1 MSSNTTADAALPRT
15 NPSTNPS
22 TGESTSTNTR
32 TSSTST
38 VLGGEHYSAELVDA
52 VRAATVAAALAA
64 GAWFGRGDKNAAD
77 AAAVAAM
84 RAELLPAPFAG
95 YVVIGEGEKDE
106 APMLANG
113 EELGSGREPACDI
126 AVDPLDGTRLV
137 QEGLPGSVCVI
148 ALAPRGTL
156 FDPRDVF
163 YMDKLISSAP
173 ARGVLD
179 LRATPS
185 ENVRRL
191 ADALGKP
198 LSEITVA
205 VLDKPRHANLVAE
218 LLGLGAQVVL
228 AGEGDVSAA
237 IDAATP
243 GGRIDL
249 AMGIGGTPEG
259 VLTACAI
266 RALDGFMEGRLA
278 PQSDDQLRLALAA
291 GHDLDRVLTL
301 DDLVASDRVLFASTP
316 VVGRQDG

>member
-1 MSSNTTADAALPRT
+1 MGSYTTADAVT
-15 NPSTNPS
+15 PSTP
-22 TGESTSTNTR
+22 TSTSSINT
-32 TSSTST
+32 T
-38 VLGGEHYSAELVDA
+38 VLGAEHYSVELVDA
-52 VRAATVAAALAA
+52 VRAATAAAALAA
-64 GAWFGRGDKNAAD
+64 AGWFGRGDKNAAD

-95 YVVIGEGEKDE
+95 FVVIGEGEKDE

-113 EELGSGREPACDI
+113 EELGSGQGPACDI

-179 LRATPS
+179 LRASPT

-198 LSEITVA
+198 VSEITVA
-205 VLDKPRHANLVAE
+205 VLDKPRHVNLVAE
-218 LLGLGAQVVL
+218 LRGMGAEVEL

-237 IDAATP
+237 IAAATP

-266 RALDGFMEGRLA
+266 RALHGFMEGRLA

-316 VVGRQDG
+316 VRSR

>member
-1 MSSNTTADAALPRT
+1 MSNT
-15 NPSTNPS
+15 
-22 TGESTSTNTR
+22 STSGLVTPNPAARAPGNAPVGPT
-32 TSSTST
+32 T
-38 VLGGEHYSAELVDA
+38 VLGTEHYDADLVAA
-52 VRAATVAAALAA
+52 VRTATEAAALAA

-84 RAELLPAPFAG
+84 RSVLLPAPFAG
-95 YVVIGEGEKDE
+95 FVVIGEGEKDE

-113 EELGSGREPACDI
+113 EELGSGQGPACDI

-173 ARGVLD
+173 ARGILD
-179 LRATPS
+179 LLATPA

-198 LSEITVA
+198 VTEITVA
-205 VLDKPRHANLVAE
+205 VLDKPRHTSLVAE
-218 LLGLGAQVVL
+218 LLAVGAQVVL
-228 AGEGDVSAA
+228 AGEGDVSSA
-237 IDAATP
+237 IAAATIDGP
-243 GGRIDL
+243 IDL

-259 VLTACAI
+259 VLTACAV
-266 RALDGFMEGRLA
+266 RALNGFMEGRLA
-278 PQSDDQLRLALAA
+278 PQNDEQLRMALTA
-291 GHDLDRVLTL
+291 GHDLNRVLTL

-316 VVGRQDG
+316 VESAR

>member
-1 MSSNTTADAALPRT
+1 MSNTSTSGLVTSTPAANTPVTA
-15 NPSTNPS
+15 S
-22 TGESTSTNTR
+22 TGLTT
-32 TSSTST
+32 T
-38 VLGGEHYSAELVDA
+38 VLGAEHYDTDLVEA
-52 VRAATVAAALAA
+52 VRAATSAAALAA

-84 RAELLPAPFAG
+84 RAVLLPAPFAG
-95 YVVIGEGEKDE
+95 VVVIGEGEKDE

-113 EELGSGREPACDI
+113 EELGSGNGPACDI

-179 LRATPS
+179 LRATPTD
-185 ENVRRL
+185 NVRRL
-191 ADALGKP
+191 ADALCKP
-198 LSEITVA
+198 VTELTVA
-205 VLDKPRHANLVAE
+205 VLDKPRHTDLVAE
-218 LLGLGAQVVL
+218 LRATGAQVVL
-228 AGEGDVSAA
+228 AGEGDVSSA
-237 IDAATP
+237 ISAATP
-243 GGRIDL
+243 DGPIDL

-259 VLTACAI
+259 VLTACAV
-266 RALDGFMEGRLA
+266 RAVNGFMEGRLA
-278 PQSDDQLRLALAA
+278 PQTGEQLRMALAA

-316 VVGRQDG
+316 VRSV

>member
-1 MSSNTTADAALPRT
+1 MSNTSASGLVTSNPAANIPGTA
-15 NPSTNPS
+15 STDL
-22 TGESTSTNTR
+22 TA
-32 TSSTST
+32 T
-38 VLGGEHYSAELVDA
+38 VLGAEHYDTDLVEA
-52 VRAATVAAALAA
+52 VRAATSAAALAA

-84 RAELLPAPFAG
+84 RAVLLPAPFAG
-95 YVVIGEGEKDE
+95 VVVIGEGEKDE

-113 EELGSGREPACDI
+113 EELGSGSGPACDI

-156 FDPRDVF
+156 FDPLDVF

-179 LRATPS
+179 LRATPT

-198 LSEITVA
+198 VTELTVA
-205 VLDKPRHANLVAE
+205 VLDKPRHTSLVAE
-218 LLGLGAQVVL
+218 LRAAGAQIVL
-228 AGEGDVSAA
+228 AGEGDVSSA
-237 IDAATP
+237 IAAATP
-243 GGRIDL
+243 DGPIDL

-259 VLTACAI
+259 VLTACAV
-266 RALDGFMEGRLA
+266 RAVNGFMEGRLA
-278 PQSDDQLRLALAA
+278 PQSDKQLRMALAA

-316 VVGRQDG
+316 VRSV

>member
-1 MSSNTTADAALPRT
+1 MSSNTTAGDISA
-15 NPSTNPS
+15 S
-22 TGESTSTNTR
+22 G
-32 TSSTST
+32 ST
-38 VLGGEHYSAELVDA
+38 VLGAEHYSVELVDA
-52 VRAATVAAALAA
+52 VRAATKSAALAA

-77 AAAVAAM
+77 EAAVAAM
-84 RAELLPAPFAG
+84 RAMLLPAPFAG
-95 YVVIGEGEKDE
+95 FVVIGEGEKDE

-113 EELGSGREPACDI
+113 EELGSGRGPACDI

-179 LRATPS
+179 LRATAT
-185 ENVRRL
+185 ENVLRL

-198 LSEITVA
+198 VTEVTVA
-205 VLDKPRHANLVAE
+205 VLDKPRHAALVAE
-218 LLGLGAQVVL
+218 LRAAGAQVVL

-237 IDAATP
+237 IIAATT
-243 GGRIDL
+243 GGDIDL

-259 VLTACAI
+259 VLTACAV
-266 RALDGFMEGRLA
+266 RAVNGFMEGRLA
-278 PQSDDQLRLALAA
+278 PQTDDQLRMALAA

-301 DDLVASDRVLFASTP
+301 DDLVASTTVLFASTRVQP
-316 VVGRQDG
+316 N

>member
-1 MSSNTTADAALPRT
+1 MTTPAQTPGSIAPT
-15 NPSTNPS
+15 T
-22 TGESTSTNTR
+22 
-32 TSSTST
+32 T
-38 VLGGEHYSAELVDA
+38 VLGAEHYSPELVDA
-52 VRAATVAAALAA
+52 VRAATTAAATAA

-84 RAELLPAPFAG
+84 RAELLRAPFAG
-95 YVVIGEGEKDE
+95 VVVIGEGEKDE

-113 EELGSGREPACDI
+113 EELGSGDGPACDI

-148 ALAPRGTL
+148 AVAPRGTL

-179 LRATPS
+179 LRATPT

-191 ADALGKP
+191 AEALGKP
-198 LSEITVA
+198 VSEITVA
-205 VLDKPRHANLVAE
+205 VLDKPRHASLVAE
-218 LLGLGAQVVL
+218 LLGIGAQVEL
-228 AGEGDVSAA
+228 AGEGDVSSA
-237 IDAATP
+237 IAAATP

-259 VLTACAI
+259 VLTACAV
-266 RALDGFMEGRLA
+266 RALRGFMEGKLA
-278 PQSDDQLRLALAA
+278 PQTEEQLRMAVAA

-301 DDLVASDRVLFASTP
+301 DDLAASDRVLVASSP
-316 VVGRQDG
+316 VQPD

>member
-1 MSSNTTADAALPRT
+1 MSTT
-15 NPSTNPS
+15 
-22 TGESTSTNTR
+22 STSGPVTPAREAATIR
-32 TSSTST
+32 LTTT
-38 VLGGEHYSAELVDA
+38 VLGAEHYDTDLVEA
-52 VRAATVAAALAA
+52 VRTATTAAAVAA

-84 RAELLPAPFAG
+84 RAVLLPAPFAG
-95 YVVIGEGEKDE
+95 VVVIGEGEKDD

-113 EELGSGREPACDI
+113 EELGSGNGPACDI

-179 LRATPS
+179 LRATPT

-198 LSEITVA
+198 VTELTVA
-205 VLDKPRHANLVAE
+205 VLDKPRHTGLVAE
-218 LLGLGAQVVL
+218 LRGVGAQVVL
-228 AGEGDVSAA
+228 AGEGDVSSA
-237 IDAATP
+237 IAAATP
-243 GGRIDL
+243 DGPIDL
-249 AMGIGGTPEG
+249 AMGVGGTPEG
-259 VLTACAI
+259 VLTACAV
-266 RALDGFMEGRLA
+266 RAVNGFMEGRLA
-278 PQSDDQLRLALAA
+278 PQSDDQRRIALAA

-316 VVGRQDG
+316 VQPA

>member
-1 MSSNTTADAALPRT
+1 MSSNMTAGPVTGHADTTT
-15 NPSTNPS
+15 NR
-22 TGESTSTNTR
+22 GG
-32 TSSTST
+32 ST
-38 VLGGEHYSAELVDA
+38 VLGAEHYSTELVNA
-52 VRAATVAAALAA
+52 VLASTVAGALAA
-64 GAWFGRGDKNAAD
+64 GEWFGRGDKNAAD

-84 RAELLPAPFAG
+84 RAVLLSAPFAG
-95 YVVIGEGEKDE
+95 RVVIGEGEKDE

-113 EELGSGREPACDI
+113 EELGSGLDPACDI

-137 QEGLPGSVCVI
+137 QEGLPGSVSVI

-163 YMDKLISSAP
+163 YMDKLISSSP
-173 ARGVLD
+173 ARGILS
-179 LRATPS
+179 LRATPT

-198 LSEITVA
+198 VTEMTVA
-205 VLDKPRHANLVAE
+205 VLDKPRHTALVAE
-218 LLGLGAQVVL
+218 LRAVGVSVVL

-237 IDAATP
+237 IVAAAP
-243 GGRIDL
+243 GGSIDL

-259 VLTACAI
+259 VLTACAV
-266 RALDGFMEGRLA
+266 RAVDGFMEGRLA
-278 PQSDDQLRLALAA
+278 PQGDDQLRLALAA

-316 VVGRQDG
+316 VSAA

>member
-1 MSSNTTADAALPRT
+1 MSSNTTADAALP
-15 NPSTNPS
+15 STNPS
-22 TGESTSTNTR
+22 RNPSTSESTG
-32 TSSTST
+32 TST
-38 VLGGEHYSAELVDA
+38 VLGGEHYPAELVDA

-113 EELGSGREPACDI
+113 EELGSGQGPACDI

-185 ENVRRL
+185 ENVSRL

-198 LSEITVA
+198 VTEITVA
-205 VLDKPRHANLVAE
+205 VLDKPRHASLVAE
-218 LLGLGAQVVL
+218 LLAVGARVVL

-243 GGRIDL
+243 GGHIDL

-278 PQSDDQLRLALAA
+278 PQNDDQLRLALAA

-316 VVGRQDG
+316 VTARP

>member
-1 MSSNTTADAALPRT
+1 MSNT
-15 NPSTNPS
+15 
-22 TGESTSTNTR
+22 STSGLVTSKPAASATNLT
-32 TSSTST
+32 TT
-38 VLGGEHYSAELVDA
+38 VLGAEHYDADLVEA
-52 VRAATVAAALAA
+52 LRTATSAAAVAA

-84 RAELLPAPFAG
+84 RAVLLPAPFAG
-95 YVVIGEGEKDE
+95 VVVIGEGEKDE

-113 EELGSGREPACDI
+113 EELGSGNGPACDI

-148 ALAPRGTL
+148 AVAPRGTL
-156 FDPRDVF
+156 FDPLDVF

-179 LRATPS
+179 LRATPT

-198 LSEITVA
+198 VTEVTVA
-205 VLDKPRHANLVAE
+205 VLDKPRHTSLVAE
-218 LLGLGAQVVL
+218 LRATGAQVVL
-228 AGEGDVSAA
+228 AGEGDVSSA
-237 IDAATP
+237 IAAATP
-243 GGRIDL
+243 DGPIDL

-259 VLTACAI
+259 VLTACAV
-266 RALDGFMEGRLA
+266 RAVNGFMEGRLA
-278 PQSDDQLRLALAA
+278 PQSDEQLRMALAA

-301 DDLVASDRVLFASTP
+301 DDLVGSDRVLFASTP
-316 VVGRQDG
+316 VRSV

>member
-1 MSSNTTADAALPRT
+1 MTTPAQTPGSIAPT
-15 NPSTNPS
+15 T
-22 TGESTSTNTR
+22 TTT
-32 TSSTST
+32 T
-38 VLGGEHYSAELVDA
+38 VLGAEHYSPELVDA
-52 VRAATVAAALAA
+52 VRAATTAAATAA

-84 RAELLPAPFAG
+84 RAELLRAPFAG
-95 YVVIGEGEKDE
+95 FVVIGEGEKDE

-113 EELGSGREPACDI
+113 EELGSGDGPACDI

-148 ALAPRGTL
+148 AVAPRGTL

-179 LRATPS
+179 LRATPT

-191 ADALGKP
+191 AEALGKP
-198 LSEITVA
+198 VSEITVA
-205 VLDKPRHANLVAE
+205 VLDKPRHASLVAE
-218 LLGLGAQVVL
+218 LLGIGAQVEL
-228 AGEGDVSAA
+228 AGEGDVSSA
-237 IDAATP
+237 IAAATP

-259 VLTACAI
+259 VLTACAV
-266 RALDGFMEGRLA
+266 RALRGFMEGKLA
-278 PQSDDQLRLALAA
+278 PQTEEQLRMAVAA

-301 DDLVASDRVLFASTP
+301 DDLAASDRVLVASSP
-316 VVGRQDG
+316 VRPD

>member
-1 MSSNTTADAALPRT
+1 MTSPAEAPAAGVILDAT
-15 NPSTNPS
+15 
-22 TGESTSTNTR
+22 
-32 TSSTST
+32 T
-38 VLGGEHYSAELVDA
+38 VLGAEHYSAELVDA
-52 VRAATVAAALAA
+52 VRAATNAAAIAA
-64 GAWFGRGDKNAAD
+64 GLWFGRGDKNAAD

-84 RAELLPAPFAG
+84 RAELLTAPFAG
-95 YVVIGEGEKDE
+95 FVVIGEGEKDD

-113 EELGSGREPACDI
+113 EELGSGQGPACDI

-179 LRATPS
+179 LRTTPTA
-185 ENVRRL
+185 NVHRL
-191 ADALGKP
+191 AEALGKP
-198 LSEITVA
+198 VSEIAVA
-205 VLDKPRHANLVAE
+205 VLDKPRHASLVAE
-218 LLGLGAQVVL
+218 LLGIGAQVEL
-228 AGEGDVSAA
+228 AGEGDVSSA
-237 IDAATP
+237 IAAATP

-259 VLTACAI
+259 VLTACAV
-266 RALDGFMEGRLA
+266 RALQGFMEGKLA
-278 PQSDDQLRLALAA
+278 PQTDEQLRMALAA

-301 DDLVASDRVLFASTP
+301 DDLVASDRVLFASSP
-316 VVGRQDG
+316 VKSE

>member
-15 NPSTNPS
+15 NPNPSTNPS
-22 TGESTSTNTR
+22 TGEST
-32 TSSTST
+32 STST

-113 EELGSGREPACDI
+113 EELGSGRGPACDI

-185 ENVRRL
+185 ENVSRL
-191 ADALGKP
+191 AEALGK
-198 LSEITVA
+198 SVNEITVA
-205 VLDKPRHANLVAE
+205 VLDKPRHASLVAE
-218 LLGLGAQVVL
+218 LLAAGARVEL
-228 AGEGDVSAA
+228 AAEGDVSAA

-316 VVGRQDG
+316 VDTGQVG